1 MIRSSSVVKRAAL
14 VVAASL
20 ALFSAMPTQSR
31 AASSSAGTF
40 TPRRVLYVSTL
51 NFQSGAGSIIV
62 FPAYLRSPKP
72 LYTITFPA
80 GLAEGLWT
88 AKNGDLYA
96 AIVNAGTNGEG
107 FIYVYKPGTTSP
119 SRTYTRGIDG
129 PSDGAFDS
137 AGNLYVSNLCGPPG
151 QGTGGC
157 FVFADRSR
165 VRSVGDTQD
174 LKGYVAVF
182 PRGKMR
188 PSTYLE
194 GSINLA
200 EGVVVDGQRNVFVA
214 NFTGQSPACQVLEFP
229 AGSHNDTVLPLQG
242 LKDSICYKEL
252 FDSSGD
258 LVLADEYVLTYPQP
272 FGQLGSMLTNGILV
286 AMGMSYGPDGTLFV
300 GNYLINNNEGDAIA
314 FPPGSSSPTRTFVVP
329 NGDAVLGIAEGP
341 AL

>member
-1 MIRSSSVVKRAAL
+1 MTRSSSIIARCFLGVVTCLTLFAFPAQSL
-14 VVAASL
+14 GAS
-20 ALFSAMPTQSR
+20 TE
-31 AASSSAGTF
+31 AGAF

-62 FPAYLRSPKP
+62 YPAYARDPKP
-72 LYTITFPA
+72 LYTITIA
-80 GLAEGLWT
+80 TGIAEGLWT

-96 AIVNAGTNGEG
+96 AIVNAGSNGQG
-107 FIYVYKPGTTSP
+107 LIYAYKPGATSP
-119 SRTYTRGIDG
+119 FRTYTQGIDG
-129 PSDGAFDS
+129 PSDGAFDA

-151 QGTGGC
+151 QGTGSC

-165 VRSVGDTQD
+165 ARSIGYAQD

-200 EGVVVDGQRNVFVA
+200 EGVAVDPHGNVFVS
-214 NFTGQSPACQVLEFP
+214 NFTGQSPACQVLEFQ
-229 AGSHNDTVLPLQG
+229 AGSHDDTVLPLQS
-242 LKDSICYKEL
+242 LKNTICYKEL

-272 FGQLGSMLTNGILV
+272 YGQLGGMLTNGILV
-286 AMGMSYGPDGTLFV
+286 AMGMSWGPDGTLFV
-300 GNYLINNNEGDAIA
+300 GNYLINNNEGNAIA
-314 FPPGSSSPTRTFVVP
+314 FPPGSTSPARTFAVP